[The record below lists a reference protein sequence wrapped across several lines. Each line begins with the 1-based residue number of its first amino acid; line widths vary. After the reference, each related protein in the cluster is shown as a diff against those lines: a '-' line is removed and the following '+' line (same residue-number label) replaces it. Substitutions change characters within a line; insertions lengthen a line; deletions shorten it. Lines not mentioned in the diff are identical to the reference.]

1 MTVRHDNL
9 EVSWLGYATARL
21 ETESG
26 YVAYVD
32 PGRYGVLTGEWT
44 PPADPDS
51 VAGGDRDGDGGK
63 RTGERDRLPH
73 PDPVDYYARDA
84 DLVCVT
90 HDHHYDSDAIRR
102 VASEDA
108 TVVVYEA
115 VDASRIE
122 RSGEPDVDPV
132 EDLPYEVVRVDDE
145 THLSL
150 GGDDGPAVEL
160 WTVAAYNDPDGPHL
174 RPDGSPYHPEGFG
187 CGIVLSLDGTTV
199 FWPGDSDA
207 LPAFERIEASLFLA
221 NISGGPAMDRHEA
234 ADLAEAIDP
243 DLVVPIH
250 YNTISLLRTDSAA
263 FAADVAGRSI
273 PVALDER

>member
-44 PPADPDS
+44 PPEEVDP
-51 VAGGDRDGDGGK
+51 VTGGGDGH
-63 RTGERDRLPH
+63 DRLPH

-108 TVVVYEA
+108 TVLVYDA
-115 VDASRIE
+115 VDASGIE
-122 RSGEPDVDPV
+122 RSGEPDVEPV
-132 EDLPYEVVRVDDE
+132 ADLPYDVVRVDDE

-150 GGDDGPAVEL
+150 GGADGPAVEA
-160 WTVAAYNDPDGPHL
+160 WTTAAYNDPDGPHL
-174 RPDGSPYHPEGFG
+174 RPDGSPYHPQGFG
-187 CGIVLSLDGTTV
+187 CGFLLSLEGTTV